1 MSSLSLEKSKRQE
14 QILKL
19 LEELDTKGDIK
30 NSGIELLKSLAVAGV
45 GVAVGAALGRPS
57 LLVGA
62 GATFAGYYFGIPK
75 VTQLGVGM
83 MSCGGFQLKEKGF
96 SGTEMEGLE
105 GAKERL
111 KALGADLKHRLY
123 LDKFMKPKIQEKP
136 KQQEVTNGLGEVQHF
151 KYPADGID
159 MGSLDAIEQEITMSG
174 EMFEQRQM
182 AGSNEDV
189 SGADYDISGVEDKI
203 Y

>member
-1 MSSLSLEKSKRQE
+1 MSTLSLEKSKRQE

-19 LEELDTKGDIK
+19 LEERETKGDVK
-30 NSGIELLKSLAVAGV
+30 NSGIELLKSLAVAGIGV
-45 GVAVGAALGRPS
+45 GLGAAIGRPS
-57 LLVGA
+57 LVVGI

-96 SGTEMEGLE
+96 GSPEVEGLE

-123 LDKFMKPKIQEKP
+123 LDKFFKPKAEEKP
-136 KQQEVTNGLGEVQHF
+136 KQEGTSGLGEVQHF
-151 KYPADGID
+151 KYPTDGLD
-159 MGSLDAIEQEITMSG
+159 MGSLDAIEQEITRSG

-182 AGSNEDV
+182 AGGDDV
-189 SGADYDISGVEDKI
+189 SGADYDISGVEDRI

>member
-14 QILKL
+14 QILRL
-19 LEELDTKGDIK
+19 LEELDTKGDLK

-45 GVAVGAALGRPS
+45 GVAVGAAVGRPS
-57 LLVGA
+57 LLLGA

-111 KALGADLKHRLY
+111 KALGNDLKHRLY
-123 LDKFMKPKIQEKP
+123 LDKFTKSKAQEKP
-136 KQQEVTNGLGEVQHF
+136 KQEGTAGLGEVQHF
-151 KYPADGID
+151 KYPADGLD
-159 MGSLDAIEQEITMSG
+159 MGSLDAIEQEITKSG

-182 AGSNEDV
+182 SGSNEDV